1 MADNHAASQGPGADL
16 RSAREARGLSVH
28 QVAVELHVSDTFIN
42 ALERGDYTVLGEP
55 VFVRGHL
62 RNYARAVGVPEGQVL
77 GAYDQAQNKP
87 AAPRLM
93 TQHAL
98 SAGMSPRAREWGL
111 RAASGAVIVVLL
123 VLAVSWWQRR
133 PDETVLPSTAVTQ
146 PVSTPTPST
155 APAPMATL
163 TDLADNQ
170 APAQKDAGA
179 QKEAPKPAAPV
190 TPASPQSKPVSA
202 AATPV
207 THLQRANP
215 PTVPESA
222 VSHPQQ
228 AVIGPGEAKN
238 LTHVK
243 FTLGA
248 ASWIEVYDNN
258 GKRLYY
264 DLAPAG
270 DSLELSG
277 AGPLQVFLGNAPG
290 VSIELNG
297 APFDLKP
304 YARADNTARFKLGE
318 AGD

>member
-1 MADNHAASQGPGADL
+1 MADNTAQRPEGPGADL

-28 QVAVELHVSDTFIN
+28 QVAVELHVSDAFIN
-42 ALERGDYTVLGEP
+42 ALERGDYAVLGEP

-77 GAYDQAQNKP
+77 GAYDQTQNKP
-87 AAPRLM
+87 VTPKLV
-93 TQHAL
+93 TQHTL
-98 SAGMSPRAREWGL
+98 GGGMSLRTREWSL
-111 RAASGAVIVVLL
+111 RAASGAVVVVLL

-146 PVSTPTPST
+146 PVSTPAPST
-155 APAPMATL
+155 APAPMVTL
-163 TDLADNQ
+163 TDLADNPA
-170 APAQKDAGA
+170 APQKEPAA
-179 QKEAPKPAAPV
+179 KEEAPKPAAPI
-190 TPASPQSKPVSA
+190 A
-202 AATPV
+202 APV
-207 THLQRANP
+207 TSQPKALSPSSSRVARANP
-215 PTVPESA
+215 PVAAPIATHA
-222 VSHPQQ
+222 QQ

-238 LTHVK
+238 LTRVK

-248 ASWIEVYDNN
+248 ASWIEVYDDN

-304 YARADNTARFKLGE
+304 YARSDNTARFKLGA
-318 AGD
+318 AGN

>member
-1 MADNHAASQGPGADL
+1 MADNPAEGIEGPGADL

-77 GAYDQAQNKP
+77 GAYEQAQNKP
-87 AAPRLM
+87 TSPKLV
-93 TQHAL
+93 TQHSLA
-98 SAGMSPRAREWGL
+98 SGMNLRTREWTL
-111 RAASGAVIVVLL
+111 RAASGAVVIVLL
-123 VLAVSWWQRR
+123 VLAGSWWERR
-133 PDETVLPSTAVTQ
+133 PDETAVPSMAVTQ
-146 PVSTPTPST
+146 PVSTPAPST
-155 APAPMATL
+155 APAPVATL

-170 APAQKDAGA
+170 APAQKPAGA
-179 QKEAPKPAAPV
+179 QKETPKPAEPAAPQTRLASTEIAPV
-190 TPASPQSKPVSA
+190 THVQRTNPP
-202 AATPV
+202 ATPV
-207 THLQRANP
+207 S
-215 PTVPESA
+215 VESHA
-222 VSHPQQ
+222 QQ

-304 YARADNTARFKLGE
+304 YARTDNTARFKLGE
-318 AGD
+318 AGN